1 MNRPEFYAEF
11 KDLLERMYLNYGSYH
26 EGDKVMRAL
35 LSDIRTDER
44 TSREQGPPDAPVFFH
59 GVNPDCLGHSKE
71 S

>member
-1 MNRPEFYAEF
+1 MNKPIFYAEL
-11 KDLLERMYLNYGSYH
+11 KDLRERMYRHYGTYR

-35 LSDIRTDER
+35 LSDIRTDEQ
-44 TSREQGPPDAPVFFH
+44 TSREQGPSDAPVFFH